1 MMDALHAFG
10 PQAAHIVDLWRITI
24 VVCSLVFAA
33 VLVAV
38 LLALWR
44 APRSGPHTAP
54 DLSALERPDVPA
66 QRRVAWATAVV
77 VLLLLGLIMASV
89 MTDRLLARL
98 PLRDALHIELTAHQ
112 WWWELRYS
120 DADPSREFNTANEL
134 HVPVGRP
141 VILTLRSDD
150 VIHSFWVPSVSGKKD
165 LVPGRDTTHL
175 MRVDQPGE
183 FRGQCAEFCGAQH
196 AWMALDLIAEPPAQ
210 FEAWAERQRGS
221 ASDSGDAQQQRG
233 RALFLSGTCAMC
245 HTIAGTDASARRAP
259 DLTHVGSRKRIAAG
273 TLPNNAD
280 ALAQWIRDPQRFK
293 PGVNMPSHPTLS
305 NGDLAALAA
314 YLGSLK

>member
-1 MMDALHAFG
+1 MMDALHAHG
-10 PQAAHIVDLWRITI
+10 PQAAHIVDLWRIAI
-24 VVCSLVFAA
+24 AVCSVVFAA

-44 APRSGPHTAP
+44 APRSGPATAP
-54 DLSALERPDVPA
+54 DLRPLEQADAPA

-77 VLLLLGLIMASV
+77 VLLLLGLIAASV

-98 PLRDALHIELTAHQ
+98 PLRDALHIEVTAHQ

-120 DADPSREFNTANEL
+120 DADPSREFSTANEL

-150 VIHSFWVPSVSGKKD
+150 VIHSFWVPSVAGKKD

-175 MRVDQPGE
+175 LRVDQPGE
-183 FRGQCAEFCGAQH
+183 FGGRCAEFCGAQH
-196 AWMALDLIAEPPAQ
+196 AWMALDLIAEPPQQ
-210 FEAWAERQRGS
+210 FEAWAERQRS
-221 ASDSGDAQQQRG
+221 APADSGDPQQQRG
-233 RALFLSGTCAMC
+233 RALFLSGTCVMC

-259 DLTHVGSRKRIAAG
+259 DLTHVGSRKRIASGA
-273 TLPNNAD
+273 LPNNAD
-280 ALAQWIRDPQRFK
+280 AVAQWIRDPQRFK
-293 PGVNMPSHPTLS
+293 PGVNMPAHPTLS
-305 NGDLAALAA
+305 NDDLSALAS
-314 YLGSLK
+314 YLGGLK

>member
-1 MMDALHAFG
+1 MDALHAFG
-10 PQAAHIVDLWRITI
+10 PQSGHIVDLWRITI
-24 VVCSLVFAA
+24 LVCSVVFAA
-33 VLVAV
+33 VLVAL

-44 APRSGPHTAP
+44 APRSDRGTAP
-54 DLSALERPDVPA
+54 DLSALAHPDAPA
-66 QRRVAWATAVV
+66 ERRVAWATAVC

-98 PLRDALHIELTAHQ
+98 PLRDALHIQVTAHQ

-141 VILTLRSDD
+141 VILTLRSGD
-150 VIHSFWVPSVSGKKD
+150 VIHSFWVPNVAGKKD

-175 MRVDQPGE
+175 LRVDQPGT

-196 AWMALDLIAEPPAQ
+196 AWMALDLIAEPPEQ
-210 FEAWAERQRGS
+210 FEAWAERQRSS
-221 ASDSGDAQQQRG
+221 ASVSGDAQQQRG
-233 RALFLSGTCAMC
+233 RALFLSGSCAMC

-259 DLTHVGSRKRIAAG
+259 DLTHVGSRQRIASG
-273 TLPNNAD
+273 TLPNNPD

-293 PGVNMPSHPTLS
+293 PGVNMPSHANLS
-305 NGDLAALAA
+305 NDDLAALAA